1 MTTTRPPK
9 PAAPKRQSGGI
20 RCLTPEEGH
29 QFFDEQAR
37 RRLGISGE
45 EFLRRLDADH
55 RVIDATRL
63 CALEH
68 LHRLWRPWPSHC
80 VWQYP
85 A

>member
-45 EFLRRLDADH
+45 EFLRRLDAGEYQDIPDDPKH
-55 RVIDATRL
+55 
-63 CALEH
+63 
-68 LHRLWRPWPSHC
+68 WPIIELSML
-80 VWQYP
+80 QDF
-85 A
+85 AR

>member
-37 RRLGISGE
+37 RRLGISG
-45 EFLRRLDADH
+45 
-55 RVIDATRL
+55 
-63 CALEH
+63 
-68 LHRLWRPWPSHC
+68 
-80 VWQYP
+80 
-85 A
+85 